1 MNGKKKLKYNNG
13 GLVAQKQF
21 GNVGSLV
28 AQASGDQ
35 GFRSG
40 SVTGNLRKGSAAV
53 SATKFKDSAGF
64 KSGSMTGSLRKGSAV
79 VSASKYKDSAGGRNK
94 NISIEK
100 QLKNKS
106 SVGANKSAYG
116 MGASYNKQLKSG
128 FNLRVEARK
137 DGRGQ
142 LSGSM
147 SISKPL

>member
-1 MNGKKKLKYNNG
+1 MYGKKKLKYNNG

-35 GFRSG
+35 GFS
-40 SVTGNLRKGSAAV
+40 
-53 SATKFKDSAGF
+53 
-64 KSGSMTGSLRKGSAV
+64 SGSMTGSLRKGSAV
-79 VSASKYKDSAGGRNK
+79 VSASKYKDSAGGRNT

-106 SVGANKSAYG
+106 SVGANKSSYG

>member
-1 MNGKKKLKYNNG
+1 MYGKKKLKYNNG

-35 GFRSG
+35 GFQAG
-40 SVTGNLRKGSAAV
+40 SI
-53 SATKFKDSAGF
+53 
-64 KSGSMTGSLRKGSAV
+64 TGSLRKGSAT
-79 VSASKYKDSAGGRNK
+79 VSASQYKDSAGGRNK

-106 SVGANKSAYG
+106 SVGANKSSYG